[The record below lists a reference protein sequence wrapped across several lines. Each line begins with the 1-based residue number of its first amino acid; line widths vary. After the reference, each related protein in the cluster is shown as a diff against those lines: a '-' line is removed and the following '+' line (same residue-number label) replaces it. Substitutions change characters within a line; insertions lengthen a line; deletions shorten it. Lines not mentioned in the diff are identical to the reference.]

1 MEKRRN
7 TLDRWQRLRF
17 GRRAASNPPEEKKPS
32 SPELEAAAVSKRS
45 SDKTERL
52 RELTELLSSP
62 RMAPKSFTPPS
73 NRPEINYQASR
84 LGDAAD
90 VNEPTTSLRF
100 MNDDAV
106 PPPVPPPRKPRQ
118 SNAENSSCGVEKFID
133 TSASESGSPVAGTK
147 MEHLIE
153 QPSLIESLRPNSSL
167 SSLETMMRRQKAK
180 DDTNKLPIAEENSL
194 FSGQPVSAVSAVGSS
209 AASELLPRA
218 EARPPIVGAY
228 TQKAIPFRSASF
240 SQVDYSSGKYI
251 RSALGALKASFV
263 KSKSPP
269 VVDISNPPLLRSS
282 KDCSRS
288 PSPLVDDVA
297 PTPPPLP
304 PYDIWIPL
312 KPMPVPNSSMSEKCS
327 ARNDLNLNLLGATS
341 ANVIMEE
348 DNEYSPTADSNES
361 KYTMPMIVETANDE
375 PSLKIV
381 QAAQMSIDPLSEE
394 EMVAIQTPEDYFQ
407 TATTCMIPV
416 PVYECNLRDWVDAN
430 LADQWIN
437 ACEIDSAKIVEEVK
451 VDAQQIITV
460 DDDELPRFLQQTD
473 SSSTNCK
480 SPDILINEALPSE
493 SEHIVRRGENDA
505 SKVPAP
511 TLDLDDVPAIAVT
524 PGSSISGSSFD
535 EESTS
540 NSNVLQRDDRTA
552 STGECGGNAAA
563 NVATVADYV
572 VEVRKRYSN
581 DETRNSDNTQSS
593 SGSGKSSPKCNLDEK
608 RRIDKSKRRKGIYI
622 QWAALDKHNKPLNT
636 MPTAD
641 ASPPDNHALAMGL
654 PNGEMTAWSAHD
666 NRMVSAWSAQD
677 IGGGGDGVSSE
688 PLWPLP
694 VTAANTFGQV
704 EPSGDSLDDEAQTP
718 GSFEATSPDSEY
730 SRPAWPKDA
739 AKIRRQSFSLQSSE
753 EKDESPAASSP
764 PTKAHAKLFVLRS
777 DSISDNELSD
787 RTPPPRERAS
797 QSPAPGEQDLKRY
810 SKRPLRGPYGQM
822 LEAEMKKPN
831 KQNYDG
837 LLEELNRA
845 ER

>member
-32 SPELEAAAVSKRS
+32 SPELEATAVSKRS

-62 RMAPKSFTPPS
+62 RIVSKNFPQ
-73 NRPEINYQASR
+73 RPEINYQPSSP
-84 LGDAAD
+84 GKAAD
-90 VNEPTTSLRF
+90 AHDPTTNLRLLS
-100 MNDDAV
+100 DDTV
-106 PPPVPPPRKPRQ
+106 PPPIPPPRKPRQ
-118 SNAENSSCGVEKFID
+118 PNAYHSSSSVEKFID
-133 TSASESGSPVAGTK
+133 TSASESGSPIAGTK
-147 MEHLIE
+147 MDHIMEAVI
-153 QPSLIESLRPNSSL
+153 QPSLIDSLRPNSSV
-167 SSLETMMRRQKAK
+167 SNLETMMRRQKTK
-180 DDTNKLPIAEENSL
+180 DEMSKLPIAEENSL
-194 FSGQPVSAVSAVGSS
+194 FSEQPVSAVSAVVSSS
-209 AASELLPRA
+209 ANELLPRT
-218 EARPPIVGAY
+218 ESRPLIVGAY

-251 RSALGALKASFV
+251 RSALGALKASFA
-263 KSKSPP
+263 KSKSPQ
-269 VVDISNPPLLRSS
+269 VVDGGNLTIPRGS
-282 KDCSRS
+282 KDRSRS
-288 PSPLVDDVA
+288 PSPSIDVVV

-312 KPMPVPNSSMSEKCS
+312 KLMPTNASPPEKCS

-341 ANVIMEE
+341 TNVIMEE
-348 DNEYSPTADSNES
+348 DNENSPTADSKES
-361 KYTMPMIVETANDE
+361 KYTVPMAVATNDKH
-375 PSLKIV
+375 SLKIV
-381 QAAQMSIDPLSEE
+381 QAAQVSIDPLSDDEMIAMQSPEE
-394 EMVAIQTPEDYFQ
+394 YFQ

-437 ACEIDSAKIVEEVK
+437 ACEIDSAKIVEEVN
-451 VDAQQIITV
+451 VNAEQIIS
-460 DDDELPRFLQQTD
+460 DDLPRFLQQTIN
-473 SSSTNCK
+473 SSSNTCK
-480 SPDILINEALPSE
+480 SPDILINEAVPSE
-493 SEHIVRRGENDA
+493 PEHCTMRDEYTGQSPI
-505 SKVPAP
+505 
-511 TLDLDDVPAIAVT
+511 LDLDDVPAIAVT

-535 EESTS
+535 EEPNNNINLSQRVDPMAS
-540 NSNVLQRDDRTA
+540 AEENVE
-552 STGECGGNAAA
+552 SPVA
-563 NVATVADYV
+563 NVAIAHDYV

-581 DETRNSDNTQSS
+581 DENRNSDNTQSS

-622 QWAALDKHNKPLNT
+622 QWAALDKHNKLNT
-636 MPTAD
+636 MQWT
-641 ASPPDNHALAMGL
+641 
-654 PNGEMTAWSAHD
+654 
-666 NRMVSAWSAQD
+666 
-677 IGGGGDGVSSE
+677 GDGDSSQESSSVILQDPASGSMTDE

-694 VTAANTFGQV
+694 VTTANTFGQV
-704 EPSGDSLDDEAQTP
+704 EPSLDSLEDDAQTP
-718 GSFEATSPDSEY
+718 GSLEATSPDSEY
-730 SRPAWPKDA
+730 SRPVWPKDA
-739 AKIRRQSFSLQSSE
+739 AKMRRQSFSLQSSE
-753 EKDESPAASSP
+753 EKDESPATSSP
-764 PTKAHAKLFVLRS
+764 PTKSHAKLFVLRS

-787 RTPPPRERAS
+787 RTPPPRDRAS
-797 QSPAPGEQDLKRY
+797 QSPAPAEQDLKRY

>member
-32 SPELEAAAVSKRS
+32 SPELEGATISKRS

-52 RELTELLSSP
+52 RELTELLSVS
-62 RMAPKSFTPPS
+62 AWSGHG
-73 NRPEINYQASR
+73 NRLSDE
-84 LGDAAD
+84 
-90 VNEPTTSLRF
+90 T
-100 MNDDAV
+100 V

-118 SNAENSSCGVEKFID
+118 ANADTSVEKFID

-147 MEHLIE
+147 MDHIRDTPST
-153 QPSLIESLRPNSSL
+153 QPSLIDSLRPNSSV
-167 SSLETMMRRQKAK
+167 SNLETMMRRQRTK
-180 DDTNKLPIAEENSL
+180 DEINKLPIAEENSL
-194 FSGQPVSAVSAVGSS
+194 FNEQPVSAAS
-209 AASELLPRA
+209 AAVSSGPNELLPRA
-218 EARPPIVGAY
+218 ELRPPIVGSY

-251 RSALGALKASFV
+251 RSALGALKASFA

-269 VVDISNPPLLRSS
+269 VATAAVASHSTVDSKPAVDPL
-282 KDCSRS
+282 
-288 PSPLVDDVA
+288 A

-312 KPMPVPNSSMSEKCS
+312 KSMPTPSASPPEKGS
-327 ARNDLNLNLLGATS
+327 IRNDHALSMRLPNGQRMGSTWS
-341 ANVIMEE
+341 AQDHRVIVEE
-348 DNEYSPTADSNES
+348 DNENSPTADSKES
-361 KYTMPMIVETANDE
+361 KYTVPLAAISTDE
-375 PSLKIV
+375 LPLKIV
-381 QAAQMSIDPLSEE
+381 QAAQMSIDPLSHD
-394 EMVAIQTPEDYFQ
+394 EMIALQSPEDYFQ

-437 ACEIDSAKIVEEVK
+437 ACEIDSAKIVEEVN
-451 VDAQQIITV
+451 VDTQQITTV
-460 DDDELPRFLQQTD
+460 DDDELPRILQQTD
-473 SSSTNCK
+473 NTCK
-480 SPDILINEALPSE
+480 SPDILIDEAVPPPSHPVLPVLPTD
-493 SEHIVRRGENDA
+493 IPVT
-505 SKVPAP
+505 VQTP

-535 EESTS
+535 EEP
-540 NSNVLQRDDRTA
+540 NSKSFTDNDT
-552 STGECGGNAAA
+552 
-563 NVATVADYV
+563 NVATAAADYV

-581 DETRNSDNTQSS
+581 DENRNSDNTHSS

-622 QWAALDKHNKPLNT
+622 QWAALDKHNKQLNT
-636 MPTAD
+636 MHWTGDGDSSHENSSSILHEID
-641 ASPPDNHALAMGL
+641 ASG
-654 PNGEMTAWSAHD
+654 G
-666 NRMVSAWSAQD
+666 V
-677 IGGGGDGVSSE
+677 GGGGGGE

-694 VTAANTFGQV
+694 VTTANAFGNV
-704 EPSGDSLDDEAQTP
+704 EPSLDSLDDEAQTP

-730 SRPAWPKDA
+730 SRPVWPKGA

-787 RTPPPRERAS
+787 RTPPPRERTS

>member
-17 GRRAASNPPEEKKPS
+17 GRRAASSPPEEKKPS

-62 RMAPKSFTPPS
+62 RLVPKSFMPPS
-73 NRPEINYQASR
+73 NRPEINYQPSS
-84 LGDAAD
+84 LSDATD
-90 VNEPTTSLRF
+90 LQEPTTSLRS

-118 SNAENSSCGVEKFID
+118 SNAESSSGSVEKFID

-147 MEHLIE
+147 KEHLME
-153 QPSLIESLRPNSSL
+153 QTSLIESLRPNSSL

-180 DDTNKLPIAEENSL
+180 EEINKLPIAEENTL
-194 FSGQPVSAVSAVGSS
+194 FSGQPVSAVSAVVSS
-209 AASELLPRA
+209 GTNELLPRA
-218 EARPPIVGAY
+218 ESRPPIVGAY

-269 VVDISNPPLLRSS
+269 VVDSANPSLLRSN

-288 PSPLVDDVA
+288 PSPLVDDAA

-312 KPMPVPNSSMSEKCS
+312 KPMPAPNSSLSEKCS
-327 ARNDLNLNLLGATS
+327 TRNDLNLNLLGATS

-361 KYTMPMIVETANDE
+361 KYIMPMIVETANDV

-381 QAAQMSIDPLSEE
+381 QAAQMSIDPLSED

-430 LADQWIN
+430 LADEWIN
-437 ACEIDSAKIVEEVK
+437 ACEIDSAKIIEEVK
-451 VDAQQIITV
+451 VDAQQIITE
-460 DDDELPRFLQQTD
+460 DDDELPRFLQQTE
-473 SSSTNCK
+473 SSSTHCK
-480 SPDILINEALPSE
+480 SPDILINEALPP
-493 SEHIVRRGENDA
+493 EHEHSAMRGEYEA
-505 SKVPAP
+505 SKGMTP
-511 TLDLDDVPAIAVT
+511 TLELDDVPAIAVT

-535 EESTS
+535 EEPTCS
-540 NSNVLQRDDRTA
+540 NNVLQRVDQTA
-552 STGECGGNAAA
+552 STGEIGAAA

-581 DETRNSDNTQSS
+581 DENRNSDNTQSS

-622 QWAALDKHNKPLNT
+622 QWAALDKHTKPLNAV
-636 MPTAD
+636 PAGSS
-641 ASPPDNHALAMGL
+641 SPPDDHGLAMRL
-654 PNGEMTAWSAHD
+654 PNGEISAWSGHD
-666 NRMVSAWSAQD
+666 NHMVSAWSAQD
-677 IGGGGDGVSSE
+677 IGTGDDGVGSE

-694 VTAANTFGQV
+694 VTTANISGQV
-704 EPSGDSLDDEAQTP
+704 EPSLYSLDDEAQTP
-718 GSFEATSPDSEY
+718 GSFDATSPDSEY
-730 SRPAWPKDA
+730 SRPVWPKDA
-739 AKIRRQSFSLQSSE
+739 AKIRRQSLSLQSSE